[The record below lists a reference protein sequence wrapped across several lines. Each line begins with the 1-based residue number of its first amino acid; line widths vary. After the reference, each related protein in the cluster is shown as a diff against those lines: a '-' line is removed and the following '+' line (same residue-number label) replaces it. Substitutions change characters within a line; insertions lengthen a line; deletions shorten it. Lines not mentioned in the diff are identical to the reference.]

1 MIDPVL
7 HVERDA
13 SLSAQDNSAGK
24 VAFTGAK
31 MGDLYLAID
40 VGTGGLRA
48 ALVDRFG
55 KILAYA
61 HQEHEQIVPQFS
73 WSEQRPMDWWTGTIT
88 SIRNVL
94 ERIPNAA
101 TRVAAICTC
110 GQMHGTVL
118 VDALGQLTLD
128 AVPLWND
135 KRTVAQVDA
144 FKKRVSQETSLSLAA
159 NIPAPA
165 WPAFKLMWIKENHPD
180 AFSRTRHVL
189 MPKDWINFKLTGAFA
204 QDYTEAS
211 LSFLM
216 DWKTREWSDTLCEL
230 TGVPRSILPKLR
242 QSYDVLDGLSR
253 EAAELLGLTEG
264 IPVLVGA
271 GDYPMALLGSG
282 VIATG
287 MGSDVTGT
295 SSIITILRDDIIL
308 DDEAANVLMPNGKWG
323 VMTLVDAGGDA
334 IRWARRALHDNTL
347 SYDDIEESA
356 AKAPAGSN
364 SLFFLPYL
372 SGERVAQMP
381 NSRAHYFGLKAEHTM
396 HDLHR
401 AVMEGVAFS
410 VRLKLDKL
418 ADGNAKPDRIVAAS
432 GGAKSSL
439 WLNIKASLYNVPY
452 VMTQEAECGVIGAAM
467 TMAYSLGDYRNFEDA
482 AKAMVH
488 YTDEIKPDPKWV
500 ERYDKMMSIYA
511 RLYDHSKS
519 FYDDLDQLDGWN
531 SAHSQEQGNG

>member
-1 MIDPVL
+1 M
-7 HVERDA
+7 R
-13 SLSAQDNSAGK
+13 
-24 VAFTGAK
+24 
-31 MGDLYLAID
+31 DLYLAID

-48 ALVDRFG
+48 ALVDRSG
-55 KILAYA
+55 HILAYA

-73 WSEQRPMDWWTGTIT
+73 WSEQRPMEWWTGTIA
-88 SIRNVL
+88 SIRTVL
-94 ERIPNAA
+94 EKIPNASA
-101 TRVAAICTC
+101 RVAAICTC

-118 VDALGQLTLD
+118 VDERGELMLD

-144 FKKRVSQETSLSLAA
+144 FKRRVSQSTSLSLAA

-165 WPAFKLMWIKENHPD
+165 WPAFKLIWIKDNHPD
-180 AFSRTRHVL
+180 VFTRTRHVL

-216 DWKTREWSDTLCEL
+216 DWKTREWSDALCDL
-230 TGVPRSILPKLR
+230 TGLPRAILPQLR

-253 EAAELLGLTEG
+253 DAAKLLGLAEG

-282 VIATG
+282 VIASG

-334 IRWARRALHDNTL
+334 IRWARRALHNNKL
-347 SYDDIEESA
+347 SYDEIEESA

-364 SLFFLPYL
+364 CLFFLPYL
-372 SGERVAQMP
+372 SGERIAQKP
-381 NSRAHYFGLKAEHTM
+381 NSRAQYFGLKAEHTM

-410 VRLKLDKL
+410 VRLKLDRL
-418 ADGNAKPDRIVAAS
+418 DDGKAKPKRIVAAS
-432 GGAKSSL
+432 GGAKSNL
-439 WLNIKASLYNVPY
+439 WLKIKASLYNVPY

-467 TMAYSLGDYRNFEDA
+467 TMACALCDCRNYEDA
-482 AKAMVH
+482 AKAMVR
-488 YTDEIKPDPKWV
+488 YTDEIKPDPEWV
-500 ERYDKMMSIYA
+500 ELYDKMMPIYA
-511 RLYDHSKS
+511 RLYEHSKS
-519 FYDDLDQLDGWN
+519 FYDDLDQLDEK
-531 SAHSQEQGNG
+531 QKGNNK

>member
-1 MIDPVL
+1 
-7 HVERDA
+7 
-13 SLSAQDNSAGK
+13 
-24 VAFTGAK
+24 
-31 MGDLYLAID
+31 MGDLYLAVD

-48 ALVDRFG
+48 ALVDRTG
-55 KILAYA
+55 RILAYA
-61 HQEHEQIVPQFS
+61 HQEHEQIVPQFG
-73 WSEQRPMDWWTGTIT
+73 WSEQRPMEWWKGTIA
-88 SIRNVL
+88 SIRKVL
-94 ERIPNAA
+94 EKIPGSAE
-101 TRVAAICTC
+101 RVSAICAC

-118 VDALGQLTLD
+118 VDAQGKLTLD

-144 FKKRVSQETSLSLAA
+144 FKKRVPHEKSLSLAA

-165 WPAFKLMWIKENHPD
+165 WPAFKLMWIKENHPG
-180 AFSRTRHVL
+180 AFNRAHHVL

-216 DWKTREWSDTLCEL
+216 DWKTREWSDELCDL
-230 TGVPRSILPKLR
+230 TGVPRSLLPPLR
-242 QSYDVLDGLSR
+242 ESYDVLGGLSR
-253 EAAELLGLTEG
+253 EAAQQLNLPEG

-282 VIATG
+282 VIASG

-295 SSIITILRDDIIL
+295 SSIITVLRDDIIL

-334 IRWARRALHDNTL
+334 IRWARRALHENKL
-347 SYDDIEESA
+347 SYDDVELSA
-356 AKAPAGSN
+356 SQSRAGSN

-372 SGERVAQMP
+372 SGERVAQKP
-381 NSRAHYFGLKAEHTM
+381 NSRAQYFGLKAEHTM

-401 AVMEGVAFS
+401 AVLEGVAFS
-410 VRLKLDKL
+410 VRLKLDKFT
-418 ADGNAKPDRIVAAS
+418 AGKAKPDRIVAAS
-432 GGAKSSL
+432 GGAKSDL
-439 WLNIKASLYNVPY
+439 WLKIKASMYNVPY
-452 VMTQEAECGVIGAAM
+452 VMTEEVECGIIGSAM
-467 TMAYSLGDYRNFEDA
+467 TMAYALGHYADFDDA

-488 YTDEIKPDPKWV
+488 YAEEISPDPQWV
-500 ERYDKMMSIYA
+500 ELYDKMMPIYA

-519 FYDDLDQLDGWN
+519 FYDALDQLDITNNTQAKEPGK
-531 SAHSQEQGNG
+531 S